1 MKVIIFYNPLKLF
14 EKQLDEIIVLFEND
28 NINVIGCFSAQSKI
42 TEEMASQSDYFV
54 VFGGDGTVL
63 KVAEKAAIFSKPIIC
78 LNTGNLGFLSA
89 YSGDEIKELINDIKN
104 GNLHFSKRYLL
115 ECSIG
120 NKTYFVLND
129 VVLIKSQPLGTIDI
143 EIKIDGSMLYS
154 FLADGV
160 IISTSTGS
168 TAYALSAG
176 GPIINPNLN
185 VIEIVPLAA
194 HALNVKPL
202 IIEPTHKIEVFLKTL
217 SHDFA
222 YVTGDGDV
230 LYQIK
235 TNESFVVTGSE
246 KYIKLAQKNNGYFF
260 DALKQKLGFGRR
272 FE

>member
-1 MKVIIFYNPLKLF
+1 MTVLIFYNPLKLF
-14 EKQLDEIIVLFEND
+14 EKQLDEIIELFEKE
-28 NINVIGCFSAQSKI
+28 NIRVTGCIPAQSKI
-42 TEEMASQSDYFV
+42 SEEMGRKSDYFI

-78 LNTGNLGFLSA
+78 VNTGNLGFLSA
-89 YSGDEIKELINDIKN
+89 YSGSEIKELINDIKED
-104 GNLHFSKRYLL
+104 NLHFSKRGLL
-115 ECSIG
+115 ECLIG
-120 NKTYFVLND
+120 SEKYLALND
-129 VVLIKSQPLGTIDI
+129 IVLIKSQPLGTIDI
-143 EIKIDGSMLYS
+143 EVKVDGYMLHS
-154 FLADGV
+154 FLADGI

-168 TAYALSAG
+168 TAYSLSAG

-194 HALNVKPL
+194 HALNIKPL
-202 IIEPTHKIEVFLKTL
+202 IIEPTHKIEVFLKTI

-230 LYQIK
+230 LYQMNA
-235 TNESFVVTGSE
+235 NESFVVTGSE

-260 DALKQKLGFGRR
+260 EALKQKLGFGRR

>member
-1 MKVIIFYNPLKLF
+1 MNVIIFYNPLKLF
-14 EKQLDEIIVLFEND
+14 KKQLEEIVALFEKED
-28 NINVIGCFSAQSKI
+28 IQITALLPAQSQI
-42 TEEMASQSDYFV
+42 NEEMGEKSDYFI

-63 KVAEKAAIFSKPIIC
+63 KVAEKAANFSKPIIC
-78 LNTGNLGFLSA
+78 INTGNLGFLSA
-89 YSGDEIKELINDIKN
+89 YSSNEIDELINDIKRD
-104 GNLHFSKRYLL
+104 NLNFSRRHLL
-115 ECSIG
+115 ECLIEE
-120 NKTYFVLND
+120 KKFLVLND

-143 EIKIDGSMLYS
+143 KIKIGKHLLYS
-154 FLADGV
+154 FLGDGV

-194 HALNVKPL
+194 HALNIRPL
-202 IIEPTHKIEVFLKTL
+202 IIEPIHKVEVFLENS
-217 SHDFA
+217 SHDFD

-230 LYQIK
+230 IHQIK
-235 TNESFVVTGSE
+235 TNESFIVSGSE
-246 KYIKLAQKNNGYFF
+246 KFVRLAQRNKGYYF